1 MNLKCFNLCRYFR
14 MFKRRENGFSLKTV
28 FQIWFAQHR
37 KSSNIRCVKKGSF
50 EMLHSG
56 FIFFFYSPYAAF
68 QGFRWHTKF
77 ASTSFWLQRRNVF
90 QTLQVK
96 LSILRI
102 LTGLFVLTKST
113 DISLSRPTMV
123 WRNASHNVGETAH
136 WVWVQCMHCT
146 GSNVQRLSRCS
157 ELHSKQPPPHSGIAK
172 IGRPASVWT
181 GIYLCMPLI
190 KRLPCTRTGTAVLA
204 TDDPPFIH
212 HLSELL
218 PRLSSGLRVPF
229 AACVTHVCYTSCVIP
244 NWV

>member
-1 MNLKCFNLCRYFR
+1 
-14 MFKRRENGFSLKTV
+14 
-28 FQIWFAQHR
+28 
-37 KSSNIRCVKKGSF
+37 
-50 EMLHSG
+50 
-56 FIFFFYSPYAAF
+56 
-68 QGFRWHTKF
+68 
-77 ASTSFWLQRRNVF
+77 
-90 QTLQVK
+90 
-96 LSILRI
+96 
-102 LTGLFVLTKST
+102 
-113 DISLSRPTMV
+113 MV

-229 AACVTHVCYTSCVIP
+229 AACVTQVVLSRTESKSESGIIKKLLIWHLPWRIISSV
-244 NWV
+244 

>member
-1 MNLKCFNLCRYFR
+1 MLLSRAFA
-14 MFKRRENGFSLKTV
+14 GTPSSSAQV
-28 FQIWFAQHR
+28 FG
-37 KSSNIRCVKKGSF
+37 CKK
-50 EMLHSG
+50 
-56 FIFFFYSPYAAF
+56 
-68 QGFRWHTKF
+68 
-77 ASTSFWLQRRNVF
+77 RNVF

-96 LSILRI
+96 LPILRI

-229 AACVTHVCYTSCVIP
+229 AACVTQVVLSRTESKSESGIIKKLLIWHLPWRIISSV
-244 NWV
+244 